1 MMEMLRGCRRVI
13 QSGKEEKSTS
23 PDCVTGCIQ
32 LAAGISN
39 FFIPAYLPYALFSR
53 LLALVYLQ
61 VDPEAAWMLFAANIY
76 SIVHFEE
83 ATLNWN
89 QMAISI
95 GLFFGG
101 LFSAC
106 IILRLMYTGL
116 KSLGRD

>member
-1 MMEMLRGCRRVI
+1 MFRGCRRVI

-76 SIVHFEE
+76 SIVNFQE
-83 ATLNWN
+83 ANLNWD
-89 QMAISI
+89 QMDISL
-95 GLFFGG
+95 GLFFGTISS
-101 LFSAC
+101 LC
-106 IILRLMYTGL
+106 IVGCIVMFLRP
-116 KSLGRD
+116 KH